1 MIVKEDLLEAYKE
14 AIRLKYEVEKTEI
27 YSSFL
32 IVPSRAKLRQLCVE
46 RLKNNSNVD
55 DLKSFNLFFG
65 FEFGV
70 GALNK
75 LQAQTD
81 KFRPIETF
89 LKRETDLTDIE
100 GINIAAILV
109 DFNPRPFNRFI
120 KVDLNLPKEEKTAI
134 KVIEKKEDYSV
145 IDSSKADISKNNIS
159 HQPLKR
165 GLNKKIGIGILSLI
179 GILSVGYT
187 TKDLFLAEKE
197 CMQWQENH
205 YELVDCDV
213 QGIGG
218 MSTIEPIR
226 KEILHLRQI
235 EVCDTTTFFKE
246 GKPIIWYCKV
256 EGKPEFFN
264 THGVHPETGK
274 ALRPVSEYIVEK
286 YVKFAK

>member
-134 KVIEKKEDYSV
+134 KVIEKKEDYS
-145 IDSSKADISKNNIS
+145 INDSSKVDISKNNIS